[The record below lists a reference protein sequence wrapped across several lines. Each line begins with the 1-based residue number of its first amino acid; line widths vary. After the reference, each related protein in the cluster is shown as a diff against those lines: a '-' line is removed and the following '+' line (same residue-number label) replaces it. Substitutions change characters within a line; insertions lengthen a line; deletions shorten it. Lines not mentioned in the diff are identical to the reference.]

1 MIKLRLS
8 RGGRK
13 NLPFYQILATN
24 NTSPRDSK
32 FLEKIG
38 TYNPLLSDENT
49 QKLIINKER
58 AEYWLSVGAQ
68 PTEKVAKFLIN
79 LGIKGAEKYK
89 PCFVSKIKGSNLKKK
104 AQEKLAKQQT
114 SS

>member
-32 FLEKIG
+32 FLEKMKQAIL
-38 TYNPLLSDENT
+38 NMENDT
-49 QKLIINKER
+49 SLENISNNI
-58 AEYWLSVGAQ
+58 
-68 PTEKVAKFLIN
+68 KF
-79 LGIKGAEKYK
+79 
-89 PCFVSKIKGSNLKKK
+89 CSQDCKIKNNWNRHFYNYIESIFKNIEIIETLSNEEYDDLLTKNI
-104 AQEKLAKQQT
+104 LN
-114 SS
+114 